1 MLLFRL
7 EPRERLVSYDIG
19 SEIVVCSSQPAQ
31 SISTLYFRILVC
43 TLYAYIYIFSFH
55 DFSPCVGRMLL
66 LLLLSLEVFASSLLY
81 IQHTHTQIRTTPLV
95 FVGAVF
101 VAYRWN
107 GAVKNYTIKIVHHY
121 HNNWKM
127 SLFSISTF
135 LFSIGTTTY
144 HMHFVA
150 APHTVCCHLSR
161 FLQPSLS
168 VPFVSLPLFF
178 IIVVVVAVFYS
189 L

>member
-1 MLLFRL
+1 MHTFIFLVFTISRHVSVECCCCCCCLWRFLPLLF
-7 EPRERLVSYDIG
+7 
-19 SEIVVCSSQPAQ
+19 C
-31 SISTLYFRILVC
+31 
-43 TLYAYIYIFSFH
+43 IYNT
-55 DFSPCVGRMLL
+55 
-66 LLLLSLEVFASSLLY
+66 
-81 IQHTHTQIRTTPLV
+81 HTHTQIRTTPLV